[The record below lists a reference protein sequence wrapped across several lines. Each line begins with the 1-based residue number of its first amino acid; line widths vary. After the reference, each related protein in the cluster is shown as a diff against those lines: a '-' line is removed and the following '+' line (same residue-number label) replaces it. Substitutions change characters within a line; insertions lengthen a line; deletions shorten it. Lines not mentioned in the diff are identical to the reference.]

1 MSCFTGDTGE
11 VGRGFSTGVKVGN
24 KFLKYETDWGFESGD
39 EGVRVGESIISSLSY
54 FGFGFGLGLG
64 LRLGLATC
72 DDGFVTVRQLSCTPS
87 CRNASCQQS
96 GNH

>member
-1 MSCFTGDTGE
+1 MACFTGDTGE

-39 EGVRVGESIISSLSY
+39 IGVRVGDNIISSLPY

-64 LRLGLATC
+64 LATC
-72 DDGFVTVRQLSCTPS
+72 DDGFVSVRQPSCTPS
-87 CRNASCQQS
+87 CRNASCQ
-96 GNH
+96 